1 MLSSLFSFYS
11 LEPVQHHLML
21 LKPKVLPPVD
31 VLLGLNLVPSV
42 LGLHERLDIKAVLV
56 MEDVAPYGVDNP
68 NFLDF

>member
-1 MLSSLFSFYS
+1 
-11 LEPVQHHLML
+11 ML

-68 NFLDF
+68 DFLDF